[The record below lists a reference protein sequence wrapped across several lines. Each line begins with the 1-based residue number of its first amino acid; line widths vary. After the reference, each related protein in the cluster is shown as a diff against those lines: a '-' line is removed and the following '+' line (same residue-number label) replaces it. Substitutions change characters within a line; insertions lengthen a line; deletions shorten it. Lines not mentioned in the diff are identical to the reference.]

1 MGNVY
6 NYLKQYGIYSFNYK
20 KFNDIDNLVFSSL
33 IYLDLTNMDI
43 NGKYTLKEIGS
54 YYLNNKDKLNKYELL
69 LKELINT
76 KRYQNI
82 ILSDYVYKRDKN
94 IQFGAVT
101 FKISKKLIYISFEGT
116 DKHISSFKEDANL
129 ACFYPVP
136 SQIEAINYVNKHV
149 SLFGPNV
156 IIGGHSKGGNL
167 ALVSGMY
174 LKKYKQFKI
183 KKIYSNDG
191 PGLRKKEFE
200 SIEYQRIKDKYIH
213 IVPRESIVGMML
225 RSDKYFVIK
234 SNKKGIKAH
243 SMISW
248 CIKDDKLVNDKLSNL
263 SKKLSNNILNWLD
276 NHDDLE
282 RKKIVDKVFQIL
294 EEELSNNNTNKIQKV
309 LDIIFKIK
317 SIDTDTKMLIKDL
330 LINIINIRGDNN
342 EKSNRS

>member
-136 SQIEAINYVNKHV
+136 SQVEAINYVNKHV
-149 SLFGPNV
+149 TLFGPSV

-174 LKKYKQFKI
+174 IKKYKQFKI

-191 PGLRKKEFE
+191 PGLRKCEFE
-200 SIEYQRIKDKYIH
+200 SVEYQNIKDKYIH
-213 IVPRESIVGMML
+213 IVPNDSIVGMML
-225 RSDKYFVIK
+225 RSDRYYVIK

-243 SMISW
+243 SMINW
-248 CIKDDKLVNDKLSNL
+248 CIEDDNLVSDKLSNM
-263 SKKLSNNILNWLD
+263 SKKLSNNLLNWLD
-276 NHDDLE
+276 HHNDDE
-282 RKKIVDKVFQIL
+282 RKKIVDRVFKIL
-294 EEELSNNNTNKIQKV
+294 EEELNDNDKNKIKKV
-309 LDIIFKIK
+309 IDIILKIK
-317 SIDTDTKMLIKDL
+317 NIDDDTKILIKDL
-330 LINIINIRGDNN
+330 LINIIDIKGDKD
-342 EKSNRS
+342 EKSN